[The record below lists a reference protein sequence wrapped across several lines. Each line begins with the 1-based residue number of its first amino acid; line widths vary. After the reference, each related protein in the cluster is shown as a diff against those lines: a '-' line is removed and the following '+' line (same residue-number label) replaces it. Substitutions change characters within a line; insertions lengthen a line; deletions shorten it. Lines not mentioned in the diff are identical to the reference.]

1 MRDFLKRYRELIVV
15 GTLLVLP
22 VIVWLTHSK
31 HGRGL
36 NTLDRAILWVTSPVE
51 RLVSASA
58 SRFIDVM
65 GNITELRHAREQNL
79 ELRRRIVQL
88 EGETAELGEVRAENG
103 RLRDMLSFA
112 KAPPAPVVPARVIGE
127 GLSRNLLTLTIDK
140 GADDGLKPN
149 MAVVTHQGVVGRL
162 VTVAGGTSSLM
173 LLSDMSSSV
182 PVRVQRTRA
191 RGTVVGQGSGKDFT
205 LTRMLRTDDIQDGD
219 LLVTSGTDGVFPK
232 GLPVGR
238 AAGVQRPHHGMFL
251 EASVVPA
258 VNLTCPDSVLE
269 ELFVVT
275 SLTGESSES
284 APDAAQADGQ
294 ADGQNR
300 DRGS

>member
-51 RLVSASA
+51 RLVNASA
-58 SRFIDVM
+58 SRIIDAA
-65 GNITELRHAREQNL
+65 GTFTELRHAREENL
-79 ELRRRIVQL
+79 ELRRRIVRL
-88 EGETAELGEVRAENG
+88 EGETAELGEVRAEND

-112 KAPPAPVVPARVIGE
+112 KAPPAPMVPARVIGE

-140 GADDGLKPN
+140 GEEDGLKPN

-162 VTVAGGTSSLM
+162 VMVAGGTSSLM
-173 LLSDMSSSV
+173 LLTDMSSSV

-191 RGTVVGQGSGKDFT
+191 RGTVVGQGSGKDFA

-238 AAGVQRPHHGMFL
+238 ASGVHRPHHGMFL
-251 EASVVPA
+251 DASVIPA
-258 VNLTCPDSVLE
+258 VDLTCPDSVLE

-275 SLTGESSES
+275 SLPGGEPSGGPAEAGAS
-284 APDAAQADGQ
+284 DKGM
-294 ADGQNR
+294 
-300 DRGS
+300 